1 MDDRGRLQLATG
13 EESAVASETSTCP
26 PWPAAQI
33 RAALWTSMP
42 TYPSVGDD
50 GRARVEAHPY
60 RDRAGARGRSC
71 ASAAAAAS
79 RHRIGKGDEEGIAL
93 GVDLDAALPLE
104 RGPEHAPVLRER
116 AGIRLRPEL
125 VQKQRGA
132 FDVGEKERHRAPREL
147 GHRP

>member
-1 MDDRGRLQLATG
+1 
-13 EESAVASETSTCP
+13 
-26 PWPAAQI
+26 
-33 RAALWTSMP
+33 MP
-42 TYPSVGDD
+42 TYPSSATS

-60 RDRAGARGRSC
+60 RDRAGAEALLRLARPRPR
-71 ASAAAAAS
+71 A
-79 RHRIGKGDEEGIAL
+79 GIAS
-93 GVDLDAALPLE
+93 GKATKKASPCVSTSTPPWPLE

-116 AGIRLRPEL
+116 AGIPLRPEL